1 MTDTTYMAIGNRQKV
16 LMDIGADTYAEVIAL
31 PSMAPSPWHPAT
43 AFSARVY
50 SDVEIQIIGTP
61 TTAYVFQ
68 DSFDG
73 TTFNDCAVWDKAGL
87 PVASVTAAGR
97 YRLPGNCF
105 LKARQGAGSTLY
117 IRAGS

>member
-1 MTDTTYMAIGNRQKV
+1 MADTTYTAIGNRQKV

-31 PSMAPSPWHPAT
+31 PSQAPTNWTPTT

-61 TTAYVFQ
+61 TTPYIFQ

-87 PVASVTAAGR
+87 PVTSVATAGR
-97 YRLPGNCF
+97 FRLPGNCL
-105 LKARQGAGSTLY
+105 LKARQGAGSTIF
-117 IRAGS
+117 IRAGN